1 MFHAARRI
9 VSPIIYLLLAGLFL
23 GSPSIRLAQAKAAM
37 PGVNRAR
44 TSSSGLSVPDTLA
57 HAFYSDTSTT
67 ALAALG
73 CLQTSTYNAGYHPR
87 SLAVGDLDRD
97 GKLDLAV
104 ANWYGYTVGI
114 LRGDG
119 NGGFLLPAQY
129 SAVNPSFVA
138 LGDLNGDGALDL
150 EVANADANTVSV
162 MLNNGSGGFSSAT
175 PYSVGNNPLFIAVAD
190 FNADGKLDLAVANFD
205 SSFVSV
211 LLGTGGGAMQSAMN
225 YNVGANPR
233 SIGVGDFNSDGAVDL
248 AVANSGSNTIAVLLG
263 SGTGTFGAPSMYLA
277 GANPYSVAVGDLDGD
292 NKLDLVIG
300 NGGGT
305 TVSVLM
311 GAGNGSF
318 ASAVS
323 YTAGYVQNGVTL
335 GDLNNDG
342 VLDVAVANGASNTVS
357 VLLGTGIGTFQT
369 AVDYSVGS
377 DPVTPVIADL
387 NGDGRQDLAVANF
400 NTHNVSVFIEYTQD
414 LTPPTGSIAI
424 NQGAG
429 ATASPNVTLNLAAQ
443 DVGCGVASMA
453 FSNDG
458 VTFSAFESYASTK
471 AWALPAGDG
480 SKTVFVKF
488 KDRADNTSP
497 ALSATI
503 VLDQVAPT
511 GAVVINNGAAYATNR
526 NVSLGLAGSDS
537 GTGVRQMYL
546 FDGVTSSGWI
556 SYTTSAAW
564 PLAAGDGSKMVT
576 ARFRD
581 LAGNISAPVTDTI
594 VLDTLAPS
602 VSVSPLSSYQFS
614 PTFSVTVLGTDATS
628 GVASYDLEF
637 RDGLSGSWTGWLTAT
652 TATSASFSGQDGHTY
667 SFRVRAHDNA
677 GNTSAFSSGG
687 TTTTVDATPPVAD
700 PLLINFGALQTT
712 GITVGLS
719 LNASDAASGVSAMS
733 FSNDGTT
740 WSAWQPYATTAIWSL
755 SAVDGE
761 KTVYGRFRDAAGNIS
776 AVVSDTIVLNMF
788 VGTDYGLT
796 INNGAIFTNQTTVT
810 LTIGAHLGTTQ
821 MQVSND
827 GGFAG
832 VSWEPYSG
840 SKTWQI
846 SQYGT
851 YVLPRVVYLKYKDQ
865 NGVVS
870 STYQDDII
878 LDVLPPQGRVSIVP
892 ADGARSLASAGVT
905 LQLSASDDVSGV
917 AGMRVSNQP
926 NVEAASWQTY
936 VTSLA
941 WNIGSSARV
950 YVQFRD
956 YAGNISQTYVAAQ
969 RQPIYLPGI
978 WR

>member
-1 MFHAARRI
+1 MSRILRRVAHKI
-9 VSPIIYLLLAGLFL
+9 SYGLVTRVFVGTLSGILLLAGMLVA
-23 GSPSIRLAQAKAAM
+23 STAIAQQPAAS
-37 PGVNRAR
+37 VA
-44 TSSSGLSVPDTLA
+44 TSCMQ
-57 HAFYSDTSTT
+57 SDANIYVGYTPFS
-67 ALAALG
+67 LALG
-73 CLQTSTYNAGYHPR
+73 DVNG
-87 SLAVGDLDRD
+87 D
-97 GKLDLAV
+97 GKLDLAI
-104 ANWYGYTVGI
+104 ANRELSSVGI
-114 LRGDG
+114 VLG
-119 NGGFLLPAQY
+119 NGLGGFQPPVSFGVGYQPY
-129 SAVNPSFVA
+129 FVA
-138 LGDLNGDGALDL
+138 LSDLNSDGKLDLVTANYGSNDISVLLGNGAGSFSLGAIYAVGFAPRALAVKDVNGDGKPDLAVANMGGSSVSVLLGNGAGSFSAAVNYTVAGHPQVLAVDDINGDGQVDLVVPDDAGISVLLGIGGGNFGAPTNYPVTTNGYGSSFALLRDLNGDGFLD
-150 EVANADANTVSV
+150 
-162 MLNNGSGGFSSAT
+162 
-175 PYSVGNNPLFIAVAD
+175 AVTT
-190 FNADGKLDLAVANFD
+190 
-205 SSFVSV
+205 
-211 LLGTGGGAMQSAMN
+211 TGGG
-225 YNVGANPR
+225 
-233 SIGVGDFNSDGAVDL
+233 
-248 AVANSGSNTIAVLLG
+248 
-263 SGTGTFGAPSMYLA
+263 
-277 GANPYSVAVGDLDGD
+277 
-292 NKLDLVIG
+292 
-300 NGGGT
+300 
-305 TVSVLM
+305 
-311 GAGNGSF
+311 
-318 ASAVS
+318 
-323 YTAGYVQNGVTL
+323 
-335 GDLNNDG
+335 
-342 VLDVAVANGASNTVS
+342 NTVS
-357 VLLGTGIGTFQT
+357 VLLGTGAGGFGAPVT
-369 AVDYSVGS
+369 YPVGS
-377 DPVTPVIADL
+377 NSVSAALGDL
-387 NGDGRQDLAVANF
+387 NGDGIPDLAVANWYS
-400 NTHNVSVFIEYTQD
+400 NSVSVLAGNGDGTYQAAINYSAGGGQVNSAVLGDLNADGRLDLLVANYTYSSVTVMLGQPPD

-429 ATASPNVTLNLAAQ
+429 ATASPNVTLYLAAQ

-581 LAGNISAPVTDTI
+581 LAGNISAPVTDSI

-652 TATSASFSGQDGHTY
+652 TATNASFSGQDGHTY